1 MEIKSIKPSS
11 RTGEIVTLEDGS
23 KAVRLFTKSNV
34 KYYKDHKGDYHPVDP
49 SHFETISTETVG
61 NIHLRSKNIVSVGIR
76 KDGNPEKYIGL
87 RPDETQAT
95 GKQQLEFSI
104 VDININGLNIIPNT
118 SKNTRI
124 DDFTRNLGNIVVQ
137 TKSTFV
143 RQMVKSTAQVQ
154 DFKIIYKIHA
164 KNLKFSNEKDGDYFI
179 ANGKNEFIVNDL
191 DGNFKFSI
199 KKPVLLD
206 KDFNIV
212 SDDTDHT
219 LKDNGDGTYEY
230 IKIPSQNLLLEG
242 IPASVKYID
251 AYVYSVAAS
260 DGYILK
266 SNCSYFPVGGNVR
279 RRHSA
284 NANCVSTTVGD
295 SVSDHAQAIR
305 AARSTTYY
313 VSRAFLEFDTTDYKM
328 DFSGPNEWDVA
339 DASGVAVTGSLFR
352 FYTKTN
358 KTSNIVGVKA
368 LDNAS
373 AGSTLASADYD
384 EIERKAVYFNTV
396 ATSFL
401 ATDGGLNSVPL
412 KRRALRDI
420 KNNNTFRLAVIDYT
434 YDFLETPPANS
445 TDVSTGMHFADGSN
459 DPYLLLWPRFSSS
472 NSFRKS
478 GEYHSNTE
486 FSVGHNNHEGIAT
499 GSVGQDHTINT
510 SRVNVLSR
518 QYDRVVEQ
526 VPFKFNHKGPG
537 NIRRRGI
544 SYQVT
549 KSESKKEN

>member
-49 SHFETISTETVG
+49 GHFETISTETVG

-104 VDININGLNIIPNT
+104 VDININDKNVIPNT
-118 SKNTRI
+118 SKNTKI
-124 DDFTRNLGNIVVQ
+124 DDFTRNLGNVVIQ
-137 TKSTFV
+137 TKPTYV
-143 RQMVKSTAQVQ
+143 RQMVKSASKVE
-154 DFKIIYKIHA
+154 DFKITYKIHV
-164 KNLKFSNEKDGDYFI
+164 KKLKFSNEKKDDYLI
-179 ANGKNEFIVNDL
+179 SNAQNEFIVTDL

-199 KKPVLLD
+199 RKPVLLD
-206 KDFNIV
+206 KDFNVV
-212 SDDTDHT
+212 SNDTDHT

-230 IKIPSQNLLLEG
+230 IKIPSQNLLNQG

-251 AYVYSVAAS
+251 AYVYAVEAS

-266 SNCSYFPVGGNVR
+266 SNCSYFPVGGNTR
-279 RRHSA
+279 NRHSA
-284 NANCVSTTVGD
+284 NANCASTTVGD
-295 SVSDHAQAIR
+295 SVNDEAKAVR
-305 AARSTTYY
+305 AGRSTTYY

-328 DFSGPNEWDVA
+328 DFSGPGEWGVA
-339 DASGVAVTGSLFR
+339 DASGIAVTGSLFR

-358 KTSNIVGVKA
+358 NTSAIIGVKA
-368 LDNAS
+368 LDNDS
-373 AGSTLASADYD
+373 AGAALASADYD
-384 EIERKAVYFNTV
+384 EIERKAVYFNSV
-396 ATSFL
+396 GVSSL
-401 ATDGGLNSVPL
+401 ASDGNLNSIAL

-420 KNNNTFRLAVIDYT
+420 KANNTFRLAVIDYT
-434 YDFLETPPANS
+434 YDYLETPPGNG
-445 TDVSTGMHFADGSN
+445 TDVFTGMHFADGSN
-459 DPYLLLWPRFSSS
+459 DAYLFLFPRFASS

-478 GEYHSNTE
+478 GEYHSNAE
-486 FSVGHNNHEGIAT
+486 FSTAYNNHDGLAT
-499 GSVGQDHTINT
+499 GSISADHTIN
-510 SRVNVLSR
+510 SSKIDVLSR

-537 NIRRRGI
+537 NIRRRST

-549 KSESKKEN
+549 KTESKKEN

>member
-34 KYYKDHKGDYHPVDP
+34 KYYKDHKGDYHPIDA
-49 SHFETISTETVG
+49 SHFETVATETVG

-104 VDININGLNIIPNT
+104 VDIDINGVNIVPDT
-118 SKNTRI
+118 SKNI
-124 DDFTRNLGNIVVQ
+124 KVDDFTRNLGNIVVQ
-137 TKSTFV
+137 TTPKYV
-143 RQMVKSTAQVQ
+143 RQMVKSPTKVD
-154 DFKIIYKIHA
+154 DFKITYKIHA
-164 KNLKFSNEKDGDYFI
+164 KKLKCSDEKKENYFVPNNAGEFTI
-179 ANGKNEFIVNDL
+179 ADL

-199 KKPVLLD
+199 RKPVLLD

-212 SDDTDHT
+212 SDDTKHT

-230 IKIPSQNLLLEG
+230 IKLPSQNLLNSG
-242 IPASVKYID
+242 IDASVKYID
-251 AYVYSVAAS
+251 AYVYAVAAS

-266 SNCSYFPVGGNVR
+266 SNCSYFPVGGDTRN
-279 RRHSA
+279 RHSA
-284 NANCVSTTVGD
+284 NASCASTTVGD
-295 SVSDHAQAIR
+295 SATEHAQAVR
-305 AARSTTYY
+305 AGRSTTYY
-313 VSRAFLEFDTTDYKM
+313 VSRAFLEFDTTDYTM
-328 DFSGPNEWDVA
+328 DFSGPDETAVG
-339 DASGVAVTGSLFR
+339 DASGISVTGSVFR
-352 FYTKTN
+352 FLTKTN
-358 KTSNIVGVKA
+358 KTAAIIGVKA

-373 AGSTLASADYD
+373 AGSALASADYD
-384 EIERKAVYFNTV
+384 EIERKAVYFNSV
-396 ATSFL
+396 AVSAL
-401 ATDGGLNSVPL
+401 GADGATNSIVL

-420 KNNNTFRLAVIDYT
+420 KDNDTFRMAVIDYT
-434 YDFLETPPANS
+434 YDYLETPPDDG
-445 TDVSTGMHFADGSN
+445 TDVYTGMRFADGS
-459 DPYLLLWPRFSSS
+459 DDAFLLLFPRFASA

-478 GEYHSNTE
+478 GEYHSNAE
-486 FSVGHNNHEGIAT
+486 FGVGHSNHSGIAT
-499 GSVGQDHTINT
+499 GSIAANHTIN
-510 SRVNVLSR
+510 SSKIDVLSY

-537 NIRRRGI
+537 NIRRRGT

-549 KSESKKEN
+549 KTESKKEN